1 VTIEE
6 EAMSILGTNSII
18 DISQHQGHPNFRT
31 IKDAGIVGVIHK
43 ATEGVGFHDAVYAA
57 NKQAAKAEGLLWGA
71 YHFGTGSDP
80 VKQAEEFVQV
90 AGVAD
95 DELLVLDY
103 EDNNH
108 GTQMK
113 IPGARSFVKRVFE
126 LTGRHP
132 GLYSGNT
139 IKEDLGDTADPDFA
153 NCWLWVAHYDDAP
166 RAPKIQK
173 TWSKWTLWQY
183 TDGNLGPQPHAINGV
198 GGCDRDT
205 FNGDAAALKAFW
217 TSGGRALPA

>member
-1 VTIEE
+1 MLVF
-6 EAMSILGTNSII
+6 TN
-18 DISQHQGHPNFRT
+18 R
-31 IKDAGIVGVIHK
+31 KVA
-43 ATEGVGFHDAVYAA
+43 
-57 NKQAAKAEGLLWGA
+57 
-71 YHFGTGSDP
+71 GTGSAASFSTAFAPARTDLSFANA
-80 VKQAEEFVQV
+80 K
-90 AGVAD
+90 AGA
-95 DELLVLDY
+95 
-103 EDNNH
+103 
-108 GTQMK
+108 K
-113 IPGARSFVKRVFE
+113 
-126 LTGRHP
+126 
-132 GLYSGNT
+132 GNWT
-139 IKEDLGDTADPDFA
+139 LKDLGDTADPDFA